1 MRSVSRRFLSRIA
14 SIAVFSAVFLFVV
27 SQPFASAAD
36 SGSVSSEDAPA
47 VASSSSS
54 ESSSSG
60 GSGSGGSFMDIG
72 KFGLGLSWAPML
84 ITPGATDSTSVGF
97 VGARYWFNKTF
108 GLDGGLGFGFP
119 SVSPGTNFLTTL
131 ELEPMVALMQTSHT
145 MFYGNLQFMGAF
157 GSGSGANSTI
167 YLSAGVGIEHA
178 LSDMPRLSIYGQWNP
193 VSVDFITGDNN
204 PTGIGFLGS
213 VMNFN
218 TGFRYYF

>member
-1 MRSVSRRFLSRIA
+1 MVATSVRYFFRVALFSLSFLTAVSLQPIHAQAA
-14 SIAVFSAVFLFVV
+14 S
-27 SQPFASAAD
+27 
-36 SGSVSSEDAPA
+36 GVSSEDSPEVA
-47 VASSSSS
+47 ASSQSSTS
-54 ESSSSG
+54 GSGSSSG
-60 GSGSGGSFMDIG
+60 GSFSDIG
-72 KFGLGLSWAPML
+72 KLGVGLSWSPME

-131 ELEPMVALMQTSHT
+131 ELEPMIALVETSRT
-145 MFYGNLQFMGAF
+145 ILYGNIQFMGAF
-157 GSGSGANSTI
+157 GSGSEANSSI
-167 YLSAGVGIEHA
+167 YLSAGMGIEHA

-193 VSVDFITGDNN
+193 VSVDFVTGPNN
-204 PTGIGFLGS
+204 PTGFGFLGS

>member
-1 MRSVSRRFLSRIA
+1 MVSTSVRSFFRFALLSA
-14 SIAVFSAVFLFVV
+14 LVLSAFSF
-27 SQPFASAAD
+27 QPICAQAESA
-36 SGSVSSEDAPA
+36 VSSEDSPQVTTSQNSDSGSGA
-47 VASSSSS
+47 
-54 ESSSSG
+54 SSG
-60 GSGSGGSFMDIG
+60 GGAFADIG
-72 KFGLGLSWAPML
+72 KIGVGLSWSPME

-108 GLDGGLGFGFP
+108 GFDGGLGFGFP

-131 ELEPMVALMQTSHT
+131 ELEPMIALVETSRT
-145 MFYGNLQFMGAF
+145 ILYGNIQFMGAF
-157 GSGSGANSTI
+157 GSGSDANSSI
-167 YLSAGVGIEHA
+167 YLSAGMGIEHA

-193 VSVDFITGDNN
+193 VSVDFVTGPNN

>member
-1 MRSVSRRFLSRIA
+1 MVSNSVRSFLKVALLS
-14 SIAVFSAVFLFVV
+14 SFVLSAVFF
-27 SQPFASAAD
+27 QPGHAKAASD
-36 SGSVSSEDAPA
+36 VSSEDSPE
-47 VASSSSS
+47 VTTSSQSSSTGSGV
-54 ESSSSG
+54 SSG
-60 GSGSGGSFMDIG
+60 GSFADIG
-72 KFGLGLSWAPML
+72 KIGVGLSWSPME

-131 ELEPMVALMQTSHT
+131 ELEPMIALVETSRT
-145 MFYGNLQFMGAF
+145 ILYGNIQFMGAF
-157 GSGSGANSTI
+157 GSGSDANSSI
-167 YLSAGVGIEHA
+167 YLSAGMGIEHA

-193 VSVDFITGDNN
+193 VSVDFVTGPNN
-204 PTGIGFLGS
+204 PTGFGFLGS